1 MLKHLLDRGQ
11 HLGHRP
17 AGQHHGPPRD
27 TQAHAE
33 RGLFR
38 AAAADV
44 TDHHVHPAVSA
55 LDQVEEVP
63 ADQHL
68 ATAGA
73 VSRGDGQP
81 GVGQQRGW
89 QQATLQP
96 GVLPRIDLRL
106 AQLLLDLLEPAA
118 LHRVTDDP
126 VQQRPVHLALDQV
139 ILRARADRRGAE
151 MLVGQPGQHDHGDLG
166 HVLLE
171 PVHALQL
178 VRIGEVKVEQHAGRR
193 GQQWLCLGD
202 RPHPVKGD
210 RGARFR
216 QVFLDEKGVPV
227 VVLDEQHLH
236 LAGNGSGGRDPGL
249 RGVPSHRPA
258 LFMAFVGVP
267 SLTGKLCG

>member
-1 MLKHLLDRGQ
+1 MVRHATRRHTPSAASSGP
-11 HLGHRP
+11 RP
-17 AGQHHGPPRD
+17 QTSPITTCTQPSAASTRSKKSPPTSIWPPPGRY
-27 TQAHAE
+27 
-33 RGLFR
+33 R
-38 AAAADV
+38 V
-44 TDHHVHPAVSA
+44 
-55 LDQVEEVP
+55 
-63 ADQHL
+63 
-68 ATAGA
+68 AT
-73 VSRGDGQP
+73 VSR

-139 ILRARADRRGAE
+139 ILGARADRRGAE

-178 VRIGEVKVEQHAGRR
+178 VRIGEVKVEQHAGCR

-202 RPHPVKGD
+202 RPRPVKDD
-210 RGARFR
+210 RGARFH
-216 QVFLDEKGVPV
+216 QVFLDEKGVPI

-236 LAGNGSGGRDPGL
+236 LAGNGSGSRDPGL